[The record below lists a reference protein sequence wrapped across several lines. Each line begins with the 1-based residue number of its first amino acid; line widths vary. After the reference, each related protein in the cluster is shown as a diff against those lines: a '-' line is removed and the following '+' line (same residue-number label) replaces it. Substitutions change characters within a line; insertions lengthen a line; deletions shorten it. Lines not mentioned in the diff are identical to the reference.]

1 MKDKQIFTIIIN
13 IPFKKISVMNINFVI
28 NLVIQTQRMQLH
40 NSLTY
45 KKQSLKQATQQINS
59 NSSSQLKQVLL
70 ITNQPNA

>member
-13 IPFKKISVMNINFVI
+13 IPFQKISVMN
-28 NLVIQTQRMQLH
+28 LVTQTQRMQLH

-45 KKQSLKQATQQINS
+45 KKQSLKQATQQFNS